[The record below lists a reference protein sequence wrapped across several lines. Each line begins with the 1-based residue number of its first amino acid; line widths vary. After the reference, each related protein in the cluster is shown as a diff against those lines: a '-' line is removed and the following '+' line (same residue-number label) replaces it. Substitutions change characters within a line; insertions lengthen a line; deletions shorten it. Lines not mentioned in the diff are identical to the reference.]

1 MEQHIKFLDKLLVQ
15 KSVLTAN
22 FYNDLVNGK
31 KSRLIVGLENRYKI
45 EKPRQIE
52 MVEKYFD
59 AIIDELLSSQS
70 HLLDYGCGNGFFTK
84 RVARLCKSVTGVDI
98 SEEFIF
104 QAKKDSPINSNF
116 EVIRP
121 KSMQIKSRN
130 NFNVCLMVD
139 VIHHL
144 ESPETDLKFLS
155 KFFKKDNQV
164 IIFEPNIKNPAIFFM
179 HLMDKN
185 ERGLLRFLRR
195 KNYLDTLSECIEVES
210 IQYNGILIG
219 PANKMTNTIVAM
231 INYKL
236 FKPFIS
242 WLNPKILITG
252 KFKL

>member
-1 MEQHIKFLDKLLVQ
+1 
-15 KSVLTAN
+15 
-22 FYNDLVNGK
+22 
-31 KSRLIVGLENRYKI
+31 
-45 EKPRQIE
+45 
-52 MVEKYFD
+52 
-59 AIIDELLSSQS
+59 
-70 HLLDYGCGNGFFTK
+70 
-84 RVARLCKSVTGVDI
+84 LCNSVTGVDI

-104 QAKKDSPINSNF
+104 QAKIDSPINSNF
-116 EVIRP
+116 EVIMP

-155 KFFKKDNQV
+155 KFFKKDNRV

-219 PANKMTNTIVAM
+219 PANKMTNTIVAI
-231 INYKL
+231 INYRL